1 MIDIESQ
8 HRYFADL
15 KQKQEQNN
23 FGRFQAIGIFKTNAN
38 NQDTDL
44 VEAITSVT
52 PAAQTLFIEIKRN
65 HTIEF
70 GICNYNLIA
79 RLKNANPSA
88 YKVFSRHIVALTKA
102 DLIKRIPRKVER
114 SLEVEAGHN
123 YMINPNLVRCKQFS
137 EAKSIWATLTKQ

>member
-8 HRYFADL
+8 HRYFAEQR
-15 KQKQEQNN
+15 QKQDQNN
-23 FGRFQAIGIFKTNAN
+23 FGRFQAIGIFKTNTN

-44 VEAITSVT
+44 IEAITSVT

-79 RLKNANPSA
+79 RLKDANPSA

-102 DLIKRIPRKVER
+102 GLIKRITRKVER
-114 SLEVEAGHN
+114 HLEITAGHN

-137 EAKSIWATLTKQ
+137 EAKGIWLTLTKQ